1 MKTAVYG
8 GSFNPPHLGH
18 VSAAATV
25 YEKLEPDRFLII
37 PTNIPPHK
45 DMAPG
50 SPSPEQRM
58 ELCRLAFRDIPGAE
72 LSDME
77 LRREGRSYS
86 ADTVAQLREEFPE
99 DELYLVMGSDMFLSF
114 CQWYKFQYLLDNCV
128 LTVLSREED
137 DWREL
142 EEFKEELED
151 KYSARVLILS
161 HEPLPMSS
169 EDVRAHLRLGLGSDM
184 LPDSV
189 YSEIIR
195 RRYYEAEPELTWL
208 RQKIS
213 PRLSSQRMAHTAGC
227 EHEAVQLARLWG
239 EDPEKAAVAGILHDV
254 TKNLGYDEQL
264 ILCDKYGIILDN
276 LQKDNPK
283 LLHAITGAAL
293 AADEFGVSEEISR
306 AIRWHTTGKPD
317 MSTLEKIIYL
327 ADYIEPT
334 RDFDGVEKLR
344 ELAYEDLDKAM
355 ALGLEMSLE
364 ELRRHN
370 VEPHKDTVEA
380 WLWYTG
386 SRENL

>member
-1 MKTAVYG
+1 MKTAIYG

-18 VSAAATV
+18 VRAAAAV
-25 YEKLEPDRFLII
+25 MEKLGPDRLLII

-45 DMAPG
+45 EMAQG

-58 ELCRLAFRDIPGAE
+58 ELCRLAFGDIPGAE

-77 LRREGRSYS
+77 IKREGRSYS
-86 ADTVAQLREEFPE
+86 ADTVGSLREMYPQ

-137 DWREL
+137 DREEL
-142 EEFKEELED
+142 ESFKAELED
-151 KYSARVLILS
+151 KYSAKVLLLS
-161 HEPLPMSS
+161 HEPLPMCS
-169 EDVRAHLRLGLGSDM
+169 EEVRERLRLGLGSDM
-184 LPDSV
+184 LPEAV
-189 YSEIIR
+189 YAEIIR

-208 RQKIS
+208 RRQVI
-213 PRLSSQRMAHTAGC
+213 PLLSSQRIAHTAGC
-227 EHEAVQLARLWG
+227 EHEAVQLAKLWG
-239 EDPEKAAVAGILHDV
+239 EDPEKAAVAGILHDS
-254 TKNLGYDEQL
+254 TKNLSYDEQL

-276 LQKDNPK
+276 AQRENPK

-293 AADEFGVSEEISR
+293 AKDRFGVSEEISQ

-317 MSTLEKIIYL
+317 MNTLEKIIYL

-334 RDFDGVEKLR
+334 RDFEGVERLR
-344 ELAYEDLDKAM
+344 ELAYEDLDAAL

-364 ELRRHN
+364 ELRRQN
-370 VEPHKDTVEA
+370 VEPHRDTMEA
-380 WLWYTG
+380 CLWY
-386 SRENL
+386 SRA

>member
-1 MKTAVYG
+1 MKTAIYG

-18 VSAAATV
+18 VRAAAAV
-25 YEKLEPDRFLII
+25 MEKLGPDRLLII

-45 DMAPG
+45 EMAQG

-58 ELCRLAFRDIPGAE
+58 ELCRLAFGDIPGAE

-77 LRREGRSYS
+77 IKREGRSYS
-86 ADTVAQLREEFPE
+86 ADTVGSLREMYPQ

-137 DWREL
+137 DREELESFKAEL
-142 EEFKEELED
+142 EE
-151 KYSARVLILS
+151 KYSAKVLLLS
-161 HEPLPMSS
+161 HEPLPMCS
-169 EDVRAHLRLGLGSDM
+169 EEVRERLRLGLGSDM
-184 LPDSV
+184 LPEAV
-189 YSEIIR
+189 YAEIIH

-208 RQKIS
+208 RRQVI
-213 PRLSSQRMAHTAGC
+213 PLLSSQRIAHTAGC
-227 EHEAVQLARLWG
+227 EHEAVQLAKLWG
-239 EDPEKAAVAGILHDV
+239 EDPEKAAVAGILHDS
-254 TKNLGYDEQL
+254 TKNLSYDEQL

-276 LQKDNPK
+276 AQRENPK

-293 AADEFGVSEEISR
+293 AKDRFGVSEEISQ

-317 MSTLEKIIYL
+317 MNTLEKIIYL

-334 RDFDGVEKLR
+334 RDFEGVERLR
-344 ELAYEDLDKAM
+344 ELAYEDLDAAL

-364 ELRRHN
+364 ELRRQN
-370 VEPHKDTVEA
+370 VEPHRDTMEA
-380 WLWYTG
+380 CLWY
-386 SRENL
+386 SRA

>member
-1 MKTAVYG
+1 MKTAIYG

-18 VSAAATV
+18 VRAAAAV
-25 YEKLEPDRFLII
+25 MEKLGPDRLLII

-45 DMAPG
+45 EMAQG

-58 ELCRLAFRDIPGAE
+58 ELCRLAFGDIPGAE

-77 LRREGRSYS
+77 IKREGRSYS
-86 ADTVAQLREEFPE
+86 ADTVGSLREMYPQ

-137 DWREL
+137 DREELESFKAEL
-142 EEFKEELED
+142 EE
-151 KYSARVLILS
+151 KYSAKVLLLS
-161 HEPLPMSS
+161 HEPLPMCSG
-169 EDVRAHLRLGLGSDM
+169 EVRERLRLGLGSDM
-184 LPDSV
+184 LPEAV
-189 YSEIIR
+189 YAEIIR

-208 RQKIS
+208 RRQVI
-213 PRLSSQRMAHTAGC
+213 PLLSSQRIAHTAGC
-227 EHEAVQLARLWG
+227 EHEAVQLAKLWG
-239 EDPEKAAVAGILHDV
+239 EDPEKAAVAGILHDS
-254 TKNLGYDEQL
+254 TKNLSYDEQL

-276 LQKDNPK
+276 AQRENPK

-293 AADEFGVSEEISR
+293 AKDRFGVSEEISQ

-317 MSTLEKIIYL
+317 MNTLEKIIYL

-334 RDFDGVEKLR
+334 RDFEGVERLR
-344 ELAYEDLDKAM
+344 ELAYEDLDAAL

-364 ELRRHN
+364 ELRRQN
-370 VEPHKDTVEA
+370 VEPHRDTVEA
-380 WLWYTG
+380 CLWY
-386 SRENL
+386 SRA

>member
-1 MKTAVYG
+1 MKTAIYG

-18 VSAAATV
+18 VRAAAAV
-25 YEKLEPDRFLII
+25 MEKLGPDRLLII

-45 DMAPG
+45 EMAQG

-58 ELCRLAFRDIPGAE
+58 ELCRLAFGDIPGAE

-77 LRREGRSYS
+77 IKREGRSYS
-86 ADTVAQLREEFPE
+86 ADTVGSLREMYPQ

-137 DWREL
+137 DRQELECFKTEL
-142 EEFKEELED
+142 EE
-151 KYSARVLILS
+151 KYGAKVLLLS

-169 EDVRAHLRLGLGSDM
+169 EEIRDRLRLGLGSDM
-184 LPDSV
+184 LPEAV
-189 YSEIIR
+189 YAEIIR

-208 RQKIS
+208 RRQVI
-213 PRLSSQRMAHTAGC
+213 PLLSSQRIAHTAGC
-227 EHEAVQLARLWG
+227 EHEAVQLAKLWG
-239 EDPEKAAVAGILHDV
+239 EDPEKAAVAGILHDS
-254 TKNLGYDEQL
+254 TKNLSYDEQL

-276 LQKDNPK
+276 AQRENPK

-293 AADEFGVSEEISR
+293 AKDRFGVSEEISQ

-317 MSTLEKIIYL
+317 MNTLEKIIYL

-334 RDFDGVEKLR
+334 RDFEGVERLR
-344 ELAYEDLDKAM
+344 ELAYEDLDAAL

-364 ELRRHN
+364 ELRRQN
-370 VEPHKDTVEA
+370 VEPHRDTVEA
-380 WLWYTG
+380 CLWY
-386 SRENL
+386 SRA

>member
-1 MKTAVYG
+1 MKTAIYG

-18 VSAAATV
+18 VRAAAAV
-25 YEKLEPDRFLII
+25 MEKLGPDRLLII

-45 DMAPG
+45 EMAQG

-58 ELCRLAFRDIPGAE
+58 ELCRLAFGDIPGAE

-77 LRREGRSYS
+77 IKREGRSYS
-86 ADTVAQLREEFPE
+86 ADTVGSLREMYPQ

-137 DWREL
+137 DRQELECFKTEL
-142 EEFKEELED
+142 EE
-151 KYSARVLILS
+151 KYGAKVLALS
-161 HEPLPMSS
+161 HGPLPMCS
-169 EDVRAHLRLGLGSDM
+169 EEVRERLRLGLGSEM
-184 LPDSV
+184 LPEAV
-189 YSEIIR
+189 YAEIIR

-208 RQKIS
+208 RRQVI
-213 PRLSSQRMAHTAGC
+213 PLLSSQRIAHTAGC
-227 EHEAVQLARLWG
+227 EHEAVQLAKLWG
-239 EDPEKAAVAGILHDV
+239 EDPEKAAVAGILHDS
-254 TKNLGYDEQL
+254 TKNLSYDEQL

-276 LQKDNPK
+276 AQRENPK

-293 AADEFGVSEEISR
+293 AKDRFGVSEEISQ

-317 MSTLEKIIYL
+317 MNTLEKIIYL

-334 RDFDGVEKLR
+334 RDFEGVERLR
-344 ELAYEDLDKAM
+344 ELAYEDLDAAL

-364 ELRRHN
+364 ELRRQN
-370 VEPHKDTVEA
+370 VEPHRDTVEA
-380 WLWYTG
+380 CLWY
-386 SRENL
+386 SRA

>member
-1 MKTAVYG
+1 MKTAIYG

-18 VSAAATV
+18 VKAAATV
-25 YEKLEPDRFLII
+25 MEKLEPDRLLII

-45 DMAPG
+45 DMAQG
-50 SPSPEQRM
+50 SPSPQQRM
-58 ELCRLAFRDIPGAE
+58 ELCRLAFGEIEGAE

-77 LRREGRSYS
+77 IKREGRSYS
-86 ADTVAQLREEFPE
+86 ADTVRLLKEKYPQ

-137 DWREL
+137 DRREL
-142 EEFKEELED
+142 ESFKAELEE
-151 KYSARVLILS
+151 KYSAHILLIS
-161 HEPLPMSS
+161 HEPLPMCS
-169 EDVRAHLRLGLGSDM
+169 EDVRARLRLGLGSEM
-184 LPDSV
+184 LPEAV

-208 RQKIS
+208 RRKVI
-213 PRLSSQRMAHTAGC
+213 PMLSSQRIAHTAGC
-227 EHEAVQLARLWG
+227 EHEAVQLAKLWG

-254 TKNLGYDEQL
+254 TKNLCYDEQL

-276 LQKDNPK
+276 AQRENPK

-293 AADEFGVSEEISR
+293 AKDMFGVSEEISQ

-334 RDFDGVEKLR
+334 RDFDGVEQLR
-344 ELAYEDLDKAM
+344 ELAHEDLDKAL
-355 ALGLEMSLE
+355 ALGMEMSLE
-364 ELRRHN
+364 ELRRQN
-370 VEPHKDTVEA
+370 VEPHRDTVEA
-380 WLWYTG
+380 CLWY
-386 SRENL
+386 SRQ

>member
-1 MKTAVYG
+1 MKTAIYG

-18 VSAAATV
+18 VRAAAAV
-25 YEKLEPDRFLII
+25 MEKLGPDRLLII

-45 DMAPG
+45 EMAQG

-58 ELCRLAFRDIPGAE
+58 ELCRLAFGDIPGAE

-77 LRREGRSYS
+77 IKREGRSYS
-86 ADTVAQLREEFPE
+86 ADTVGSLREMYPQ

-137 DWREL
+137 DRQELECFKTEL
-142 EEFKEELED
+142 EE
-151 KYSARVLILS
+151 KYSAKVLLLS
-161 HEPLPMSS
+161 HEPLPMCS
-169 EDVRAHLRLGLGSDM
+169 EEVRERLRLGLGSDM
-184 LPDSV
+184 LPEAV
-189 YSEIIR
+189 YAEIIR

-208 RQKIS
+208 RRQVI
-213 PRLSSQRMAHTAGC
+213 PLLSSQRIAHTAGC
-227 EHEAVQLARLWG
+227 EHEAVQLAKLWG
-239 EDPEKAAVAGILHDV
+239 EDPEKAAVAGILHDS
-254 TKNLGYDEQL
+254 TKNLSYDEQL

-276 LQKDNPK
+276 AQRENPK

-293 AADEFGVSEEISR
+293 AKDRFGVSEEISQ

-317 MSTLEKIIYL
+317 MNTLEKIIYL

-334 RDFDGVEKLR
+334 RDFEGVERLR
-344 ELAYEDLDKAM
+344 ELAYEDLDAAL

-364 ELRRHN
+364 ELRRQN
-370 VEPHKDTVEA
+370 VEPHRDTVEA
-380 WLWYTG
+380 CLWY
-386 SRENL
+386 SRA

>member
-1 MKTAVYG
+1 MKTAIYG

-18 VSAAATV
+18 VRAAAAV
-25 YEKLEPDRFLII
+25 MEKLGPDRLLII

-45 DMAPG
+45 EMAQG

-58 ELCRLAFRDIPGAE
+58 ELCRLAFGDIPGAE

-77 LRREGRSYS
+77 IKREGRSYS
-86 ADTVAQLREEFPE
+86 ADTVGSLREMYPQ

-137 DWREL
+137 DREELESFKAEL
-142 EEFKEELED
+142 EE
-151 KYSARVLILS
+151 KYSAKVLLLS
-161 HEPLPMSS
+161 HEPLPMCS
-169 EDVRAHLRLGLGSDM
+169 EEVRERLRLGLGSDM
-184 LPDSV
+184 LPEAV
-189 YSEIIR
+189 YAEIIR

-208 RQKIS
+208 RRQVI
-213 PRLSSQRMAHTAGC
+213 PLLSSQRIAHTAGC
-227 EHEAVQLARLWG
+227 EHEAVQLAKLWG
-239 EDPEKAAVAGILHDV
+239 EDPEKAAVAGILHDS
-254 TKNLGYDEQL
+254 TKNLSYDEQL

-276 LQKDNPK
+276 AQRENPK

-293 AADEFGVSEEISR
+293 AKDRFGVSEEISQ

-317 MSTLEKIIYL
+317 MNTLEKIIYL

-334 RDFDGVEKLR
+334 RDFEGVERLR
-344 ELAYEDLDKAM
+344 ELAYEDLDAAL

-364 ELRRHN
+364 ELRRQN
-370 VEPHKDTVEA
+370 VEPHRDTVEA
-380 WLWYTG
+380 CLWY
-386 SRENL
+386 SRA

>member
-1 MKTAVYG
+1 MKTAIYG

-18 VSAAATV
+18 VRAAAAV
-25 YEKLEPDRFLII
+25 MEKLGPDRLLII

-45 DMAPG
+45 EMAQG

-58 ELCRLAFRDIPGAE
+58 ELCRLAFGDIPGAE

-77 LRREGRSYS
+77 IKREGRSYS
-86 ADTVAQLREEFPE
+86 ADTVGSLREMYPQ

-128 LTVLSREED
+128 LTVLSREEND
-137 DWREL
+137 RQKLECFKTEL
-142 EEFKEELED
+142 EE
-151 KYSARVLILS
+151 KYGAKVLLLS

-169 EDVRAHLRLGLGSDM
+169 EEIRDRLRLGLGSDM
-184 LPDSV
+184 LPEAV
-189 YSEIIR
+189 YAEIIR

-208 RQKIS
+208 RRQVI
-213 PRLSSQRMAHTAGC
+213 PLLSSQRIAHTAGC
-227 EHEAVQLARLWG
+227 EHEAVQLAKLWG
-239 EDPEKAAVAGILHDV
+239 EDPEKAAVAGILHDS
-254 TKNLGYDEQL
+254 TKNLSYDEQL

-276 LQKDNPK
+276 AQRENPK

-293 AADEFGVSEEISR
+293 AKDRFGVSEEISQ

-317 MSTLEKIIYL
+317 MNTLEKIIYL

-334 RDFDGVEKLR
+334 RDFEGVERLR
-344 ELAYEDLDKAM
+344 ELAYEDLDAAL

-364 ELRRHN
+364 ELRRQN
-370 VEPHKDTVEA
+370 VEPHRDTVEA
-380 WLWYTG
+380 CLWY
-386 SRENL
+386 SRA

>member
-1 MKTAVYG
+1 MKTAIYG

-18 VSAAATV
+18 VKAAATV
-25 YEKLEPDRFLII
+25 RELLEPDRLLII

-45 DMAPG
+45 ELAQG
-50 SPSPEQRM
+50 SPGPEQRM
-58 ELCRLAFRDIPGAE
+58 ELCRLAFGDIPGAE

-77 LRREGRSYS
+77 IKREGRSYS
-86 ADTVAQLREEFPE
+86 ADTVSILRQEYPE

-114 CQWYKFQYLLDNCV
+114 CQWYKFQYLLENCV

-137 DWREL
+137 DRREL
-142 EEFKEELED
+142 EQFKAELEE
-151 KYSARVLILS
+151 KYSARVLLLS

-169 EDVRAHLRLGLGSDM
+169 EDVRDRLRLGLGSEL
-184 LPDSV
+184 LPEAV
-189 YSEIIR
+189 YGEIIR

-208 RQKIS
+208 RRQVI
-213 PRLSSQRMAHTAGC
+213 PMLSSERIAHTAGC
-227 EHEAVQLARLWG
+227 EHEAVQLAKLWG
-239 EDPEKAAVAGILHDV
+239 EDPEKAAVAGILHDS
-254 TKNLGYDEQL
+254 TKNLSYEEQL

-276 LQKDNPK
+276 AQRENPK

-293 AADEFGVSEEISR
+293 AKDLFGVSEEISQ

-334 RDFDGVEKLR
+334 RDFEGVEQLR
-344 ELAYEDLDKAM
+344 ELAHEDLDRAL

-364 ELRRHN
+364 ELRRQN
-370 VEPHKDTVEA
+370 VEPHRDTVEA
-380 WLWYTG
+380 CLWYN
-386 SRENL
+386 RQQ